1 MRAKIG
7 RVRWRIP
14 LILGVTFFFHFLTRN
29 SLALALPRI
38 AQDFGWSDREIGAN
52 GKILLGAFF
61 VSYGL
66 GNIVLSPLAERFGPK
81 RSVILAIALFS
92 GVTILYAPLG
102 TSLLVLVVLRLLLG
116 LAQGIHLPMISVI
129 ISRWFPLQERSRANA
144 LWLLGLLIELA
155 VSPLLVVWLVNTFG
169 WRFAFAVLGMSGL
182 FVAIPL
188 MVRFVQD
195 RPQHYPS
202 MTIAELD
209 YIEAGQV
216 LSTNLP
222 VKTSVFLDWKTI
234 MGKRQFWLAVFGGSL
249 NNFCVFGVLGWLP
262 IYFNRAKG
270 IDFEAL
276 GWPLT
281 VVFMASVVGTLIMGI
296 VGDRLGKRSLTAA
309 IGCGIT
315 GLMIYTATTMQD
327 VKLLVF
333 FFACAVFCQSAFIAQ
348 EYAIIQRL
356 LPAHQVGS
364 GTGLYNGLSVFFGGV
379 GGSFIPGTIVAV
391 TGDFDAGMVSV
402 VAGSWLASLVMLVL
416 ARLLKY

>member
-1 MRAKIG
+1 LRAKIG

-14 LILGVTFFFHFLTRN
+14 VILGVTFFFHFLTRN

-61 VSYGL
+61 ISYGL
-66 GNIVLSPLAERFGPK
+66 ANIVLSPLAERFGPK

-92 GVTILYAPLG
+92 GVTILYGPLG
-102 TSLLVLVVLRLLLG
+102 TSLLALVVLRLLLG
-116 LAQGIHLPMISVI
+116 VGQGIHLPMVSVI
-129 ISRWFPLQERSRANA
+129 ISQWFPLQERSRANA
-144 LWLLGLLIELA
+144 LWLLGPLIEVA
-155 VSPLLVVWLVNTFG
+155 ISPLLVVWLVNVVG
-169 WRFAFAVLGMSGL
+169 WRSAFAVLGMSGL
-182 FVAIPL
+182 LVAIPL
-188 MVRFVQD
+188 SVKLLQD
-195 RPQHYPS
+195 RPQHYPP

-209 YIEAGQV
+209 YIEAGQAI
-216 LSTNLP
+216 STNLS
-222 VKTSVFLDWKTI
+222 KNTSVTLSWKTV
-234 MGKRQFWLAVFGGSL
+234 MGNRQFWLAVLGGSL
-249 NNFCVFGVLGWLP
+249 NNFCAFGVLGWLP
-262 IYFNRAKG
+262 TYFNRAKG

-281 VVFMASVVGTLIMGI
+281 VVFMTSVVGTLIMGI

-309 IGCGIT
+309 IGCGLT

-327 VKLLVF
+327 VQLLVF

-356 LPAHQVGS
+356 LPAHLMGS

-379 GGSFIPGTIVAV
+379 GGSFIPGAIVAA
-391 TGDFDAGMVSV
+391 TGDFDTGMVSV
-402 VAGSWLASLVMLVL
+402 VAGAWLASLVMLVL